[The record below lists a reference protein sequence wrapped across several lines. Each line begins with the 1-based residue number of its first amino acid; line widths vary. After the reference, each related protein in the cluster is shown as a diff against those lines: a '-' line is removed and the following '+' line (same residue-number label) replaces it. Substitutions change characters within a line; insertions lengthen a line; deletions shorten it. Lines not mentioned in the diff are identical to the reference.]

1 MRTDSSYLARIICSS
16 KNTHLLLLLLLSIER
31 TDARLSPTPSHRG
44 PAPPL
49 RDSSALEMPLAPPL
63 NLPLW
68 LRTHGELLK
77 PPVNNFCLY
86 AGADYV
92 VMAVGGPNERRDYHV
107 NETEV
112 RRGVGVRVLFGPPF
126 WSRRC
131 QGGRLF
137 LDGRGF
143 WFCACASVGHGAR
156 GRS

>member
-1 MRTDSSYLARIICSS
+1 
-16 KNTHLLLLLLLSIER
+16 
-31 TDARLSPTPSHRG
+31 
-44 PAPPL
+44 
-49 RDSSALEMPLAPPL
+49 MPLAPPL

-112 RRGVGVRVLFGPPF
+112 RRGVGVRVLLVPLLSVAAKLSAVSG
-126 WSRRC
+126 W
-131 QGGRLF
+131 
-137 LDGRGF
+137 
-143 WFCACASVGHGAR
+143 ASVLGRMGHGAR
-156 GRS
+156 R